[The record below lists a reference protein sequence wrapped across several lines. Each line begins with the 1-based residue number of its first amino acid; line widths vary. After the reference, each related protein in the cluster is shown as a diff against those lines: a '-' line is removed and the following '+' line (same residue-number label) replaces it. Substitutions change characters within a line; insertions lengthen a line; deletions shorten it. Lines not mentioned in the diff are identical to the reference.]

1 MLSVQCPFCNAQF
14 DLDPSQAASP
24 RLVCIRCGESFSH
37 NSTEISAQ
45 VPRSDTSLAVS
56 PMKDHPPTLAG
67 QAQRPVSNR
76 MLGLLILAGM
86 SVMATLGLAF
96 MLLTQESRRANDL
109 HKPPKYEVLH
119 VPLLGRLLL
128 SAYLAGLAYFVI
140 RGALP
145 GVQQQDDVRLRTW
158 RLGLGG
164 ILVLLAAVLP
174 FLLQTRPAP
183 QAPEVAP
190 VRSVPAGELEGL
202 GYLPTDVDAVAGVH
216 VAEAMKSEAGRA
228 LAKLAIGQ
236 TDLAVDTLAD
246 WLGVRP
252 DEIDHIV
259 AGLRQTEVY
268 IVVRTR
274 KPYDRQRVTSYKKFE
289 VREDPAAS
297 ASLQLYQCEMKV
309 FGKVTLD
316 AKFLC
321 ADARTLLVFLNVET
335 KKIARITIPA
345 PSGSDHLP
353 AQLRDLLHEETATD
367 KQLWFA
373 ARSSAFKSP
382 FALLFRPVTEDISL
396 AKLSDLAVW
405 ASFSGSEVK
414 VQSDIDCTDE
424 ASAQALE
431 AKLAKQAAYGS
442 VSREDRR
449 VTWRR
454 STTADKLLEG
464 MRDLHVKPGG

>member
-1 MLSVQCPFCNAQF
+1 
-14 DLDPSQAASP
+14 
-24 RLVCIRCGESFSH
+24 
-37 NSTEISAQ
+37 
-45 VPRSDTSLAVS
+45 
-56 PMKDHPPTLAG
+56 
-67 QAQRPVSNR
+67 
-76 MLGLLILAGM
+76 LILAGM
-86 SVMATLGLAF
+86 SVMAALGLTF

-119 VPLLGRLLL
+119 VPLAGRLLL

-145 GVQQQDDVRLRTW
+145 GTQQPGDVRLRTW

-164 ILVLLAAVLP
+164 ILVVLAAVLP

-183 QAPEVAP
+183 QTPEVAP

-202 GYLPTDVDAVAGVH
+202 GYLPADVDAVEGIH
-216 VAEAMKSEAGRA
+216 VAHAMESEGGRA
-228 LAKLAIGQ
+228 MAKLAIGQ
-236 TDLAVDTLAD
+236 TDLAVDALAD

-268 IVVRTR
+268 VAVRTR

-289 VREDPAAS
+289 VREDHAATK
-297 ASLQLYQCEMKV
+297 SLPLYQCDLKA
-309 FGKVTLD
+309 FGKLTLD

-321 ADARTLLVFLNVET
+321 ADARTLLVFLNVDT
-335 KKIARITIPA
+335 DKIARITIPA
-345 PSGSDHLP
+345 PSGSNHLQP
-353 AQLRDLLHEETATD
+353 QLRDLLHEETAAD

-382 FALLFRPVTEDISL
+382 FALLFRPVKETVSL
-396 AKLSDLAVW
+396 AKISDFAVW
-405 ASFSGSEVK
+405 VSFLGSEVRIE
-414 VQSDIDCTDE
+414 SDIDCTDE
-424 ASAQALE
+424 GSAQALE
-431 AKLAKQAAYGS
+431 AKLAKQEADGS
-442 VSREDRR
+442 VSRDDRR

-454 STTADKLLEG
+454 SMTGDKLLEG
-464 MRDLHVKPGG
+464 LRDLRLKPGG